1 MPDVLILGCGYTGRR
16 VAQRLLARG
25 CTVICTARNPREG
38 VVALDLEQSGAIGRL
53 REMVTPGI
61 RVLHSVPPLE
71 GEMDRL
77 AIEAVHDAARVV
89 YLSTTGVY
97 GDAEF
102 VDHTTAAVADG
113 PRIRTEQAVLN
124 GPWSSLVLRPAAI
137 YGPGRIARRKRRT
150 ASIVS
155 RIHVDD
161 LAAHAEAALFSDVTG
176 AWPVAD
182 ELPCPS
188 REVAEFHAALLGVA
202 PPVPEPAASHGRR
215 VDGRAIRQRLGIT
228 LKYASYRTGI
238 PAALEEERLMGDP
251 RRGDAPMP

>member
-16 VAQRLLARG
+16 VARRLLARG
-25 CTVICTARNPREG
+25 CTVICTAKNSREG
-38 VVALDLEQSGAIGRL
+38 VVALDLEQPGALARL
-53 REMVTPGI
+53 REMVKPGVL
-61 RVLHSVPPLE
+61 VLHSIPTLA
-71 GEMDRL
+71 GEMDRIAVEAL
-77 AIEAVHDAARVV
+77 AGAARVV

-102 VDHTTAAVADG
+102 VDHITAAVADG
-113 PRIRTEQAVLN
+113 PRIRTEQAVLS

-137 YGPGRIARRKRRT
+137 YGPGRIARRRITT
-150 ASIVS
+150 AIVS
-155 RIHVDD
+155 RIHVGD
-161 LAAHAEAALFSDVTG
+161 LAAHAEAALFSDVAG

-188 REVAEFHAALLGVA
+188 LDVAEFAAKLRGQPA
-202 PPVPEPAASHGRR
+202 PVFEPHPAHGRR
-215 VDGRAIRQRLGIT
+215 VDGRAIRRQLGIT

-238 PAALEEERLMGDP
+238 PAALEQERLMGDL

>member
-16 VAQRLLARG
+16 VAERLLARG
-25 CTVICTARNPREG
+25 CKVVCTAKRPREG
-38 VVALDLEQSGAIGRL
+38 VLAVDLEQPGALSLL
-53 REMVTPGI
+53 RELVMPGM
-61 RVLHSVPPLE
+61 RVLHSVPPLA
-71 GEMDRL
+71 GEMDRVAVEAL
-77 AIEAVHDAARVV
+77 AGAARVV

-102 VDHTTAAVADG
+102 VDHTTAAVADD

-124 GPWSSLVLRPAAI
+124 GPWPALILRPAAI
-137 YGPGRIARRKRRT
+137 YGPGRIARKRRA

-161 LAAHAEAALFSDVTG
+161 LAAHAEAALFSDVAG

-188 REVAEFHAALLGVA
+188 IEVVEFHAALLGVA
-202 PPVPEPAASHGRR
+202 PPVSEPASSPGRR
-215 VDGRAIRQRLGIT
+215 VDGSAIRQRLGIE
-228 LKYASYRTGI
+228 LLYPSYRTGV
-238 PAALEEERLMGDP
+238 PASLG
-251 RRGDAPMP
+251 